1 MREANLSEKQLFAR
15 SVAVSRK
22 YAGRLL
28 PAAILGMTTTL
39 ANVYLVPEL
48 FVSALLLPMVLSFCN
63 RLSFA
68 AFIAK
73 RATDGAQG
81 GSMIRHRRPWVAFRS
96 KGWQERPNM
105 TLALLSTSGANKSAV
120 LADLQAT
127 VADVCKYRRH

>member
-1 MREANLSEKQLFAR
+1 VGTADDGADKVQFVREANLSEKQLFAR

-68 AFIAK
+68 ASLRSGPRTAR
-73 RATDGAQG
+73 RAA
-81 GSMIRHRRPWVAFRS
+81 P
-96 KGWQERPNM
+96 
-105 TLALLSTSGANKSAV
+105 
-120 LADLQAT
+120 
-127 VADVCKYRRH
+127 